1 MKESNKK
8 YLMYAVMFVVLLIIV
23 TVTSTYA
30 YFQVNVTGSIANS
43 TITTTTDCIDIS
55 IANDSSG
62 NISLPFNYPVT
73 DSYATSTITNPV
85 EVQVKNNCSNK
96 VSYSL
101 ILTTLTKSGESSIAS
116 SKIRYQ
122 VKKKIG
128 TGSEV
133 VWKKPN
139 YLTSLQM
146 LPTGNTTS
154 ELLNKELDSKSA
166 TSSYNNRES
175 YVIDGT
181 SIEGNTTNTYKIY
194 LWVDYYEGDTAMYDL
209 STGEEKS
216 GVSHTT
222 TYDNSTKGQTFKSA
236 ISVITNLGDTIIED
250 LSGNGNVGIN
260 YGAEFVSDG
269 IMTANE
275 NFRSWVDAGLVY
287 HNFSSDVSVIVRDK
301 INNVVWGNGESY
313 IFGNQDGGGIGI
325 SFSSGRKNFIYVLAA
340 ADGYRHGSKIFN
352 YNLNQFY
359 TMIVTYDGKNAKL
372 YINGEL
378 FETIPTTGTISP
390 ISVPFLIGEN
400 ADYATSSSAYTTNF
414 GNKYLNKQYA
424 DILYQTISDALIF
437 DRALTEE
444 EIKANYT
451 NIPNPVDKTNLLLWY
466 KFTN

>member
-128 TGSEV
+128 TESEV

-209 STGEEKS
+209 STGVEKS
-216 GVSHTT
+216 GASHTA

-236 ISVITNLGDTIIED
+236 ISVITNVGETIIED

-269 IMTANE
+269 IMTSN
-275 NFRSWVDAGLVY
+275 NKFIDAGLSY
-287 HNFSSDVSVIVRDK
+287 YDFKDK
-301 INNVVWGNGESY
+301 STLIARLKIIDGSY
-313 IFGNQDGGGIGI
+313 IFGNTEGGGISISLINGTFGDALGPSWVGYY
-325 SFSSGRKNFIYVLAA
+325 SFSNP
-340 ADGYRHGSKIFN
+340 FN
-352 YNLNQFY
+352 YNTTDYY
-359 TMIVTYDGKNAKL
+359 TIIMVYNGSKL
-372 YINGEL
+372 AMYINGTL
-378 FETIPTTGTISP
+378 FEEIDASGNVRIV
-390 ISVPFLIGEN
+390 SVPFIIGGNPAWAETGKYRTSYGVRYGVGGFSN
-400 ADYATSSSAYTTNF
+400 AIFTDV
-414 GNKYLNKQYA
+414 LV
-424 DILYQTISDALIF
+424 F
-437 DRALTEE
+437 DRALSET
-444 EIKANYT
+444 EIKTNYT
-451 NIPNPVDKTNLLLWY
+451 NIPNPLDKSNLLLWY
-466 KFTN
+466 KLNN

>member
-128 TGSEV
+128 TESEV

-194 LWVDYYEGDTAMYDL
+194 LWVDYYEGDTGMYDL
-209 STGEEKS
+209 STGVEKS
-216 GVSHTT
+216 GVSHQSS
-222 TYDNSTKGQTFKSA
+222 YDNSTKGQTFKSA
-236 ISVITNLGDTIIED
+236 ISVITNLGETIIED
-250 LSGNGNVGIN
+250 LSGNGNVGIAYN
-260 YGAEFVSDG
+260 IVKLDNEGITTSD
-269 IMTANE
+269 E
-275 NFRSWVDAGLVY
+275 NKKGYVDAGLAY
-287 HNFSSDVSVIVRDK
+287 HDFKNAVSLITRVR
-301 INNVVWGNGESY
+301 INNDVE
-313 IFGNQDGGGIGI
+313 NQ
-325 SFSSGRKNFIYVLAA
+325 S
-340 ADGYRHGSKIFN
+340 IFN
-352 YNLNQFY
+352 NWEGAGLGFAYRDVNCSDYLCFIAQIGTYKIIKSNTDIKIGTWY
-359 TMIVTYDGKNAKL
+359 TLVATYDGQTIKI
-372 YINGEL
+372 YINGV
-378 FETIPTTGTISP
+378 ETANYPITGNIIASVLP
-390 ISVPFLIGEN
+390 IFLGANPEKKVHG
-400 ADYATSSSAYTTNF
+400 NF
-414 GNKYLNKQYA
+414 SYV
-424 DILYQTISDALIF
+424 TFSDALIF
-437 DRALTEE
+437 DRALSEE

-451 NIPNPVDKTNLLLWY
+451 NIPNPVDKSNLLLWY
-466 KFTN
+466 KFNN

>member
-1 MKESNKK
+1 MEDNNKK
-8 YLMYAVMFVVLLIIV
+8 YLIYAVMFVVLLIIV

-43 TITTTTDCIDIS
+43 TITTKTDCIDIS

-73 DSYATSTITNPV
+73 DSYATANITNPIK
-85 EVQVKNNCSNK
+85 VQVKNNCSNK

-154 ELLNKELDSKSA
+154 ELLNKNLDSKSA

-181 SIEGNTTNTYKIY
+181 SIEKNTTNTYKIY

-250 LSGNGNVGIN
+250 LSGNGNVGIAN
-260 YGAEFVSDG
+260 NIVKIDNEGITTSDDNKNG
-269 IMTANE
+269 
-275 NFRSWVDAGLVY
+275 WVNAGLANY
-287 HNFSSDVSVIVRDK
+287 DFKNIVSLITRVR
-301 INNVVWGNGESY
+301 INIEGDSQHIIGNWEVAGM
-313 IFGNQDGGGIGI
+313 G
-325 SFSSGRKNFIYVLAA
+325 FIYHYSDCSSNLCFYPQIN
-340 ADGYRHGSKIFN
+340 GYKAVNSSEEIKIGTW
-352 YNLNQFY
+352 Y
-359 TMIVTYDGKNAKL
+359 TLVATYDGQTIKI
-372 YINGEL
+372 YINGV
-378 FETIPTTGTISP
+378 ETANYP
-390 ISVPFLIGEN
+390 ITDNIRGSTEPIFLGAN
-400 ADYATSSSAYTTNF
+400 PGSLYGGAFAYATF
-414 GNKYLNKQYA
+414 
-424 DILYQTISDALIF
+424 SDALIF
-437 DRALTEE
+437 DRALSES

-451 NIPNPVDKTNLLLWY
+451 NIPNPVDKSNLLLWY
-466 KFTN
+466 KFTK

>member
-1 MKESNKK
+1 MEDSNKK

-128 TGSEV
+128 TVSEV
-133 VWKKPN
+133 IWKKPN

-216 GVSHTT
+216 GVSHTA

-236 ISVITNLGDTIIED
+236 ISVITNVGETIIED
-250 LSGNGNVGIN
+250 LSGNGNVGIAHN
-260 YGAEFVSDG
+260 IVKWDNEGITTSDQNKKG
-269 IMTANE
+269 Y
-275 NFRSWVDAGLVY
+275 VDAGLVNY
-287 HNFSSDVSVIVRDK
+287 DFKNTVSLITRVR
-301 INNVVWGNGESY
+301 INIEGVSQHIIGNWESA
-313 IFGNQDGGGIGI
+313 GMG
-325 SFSSGRKNFIYVLAA
+325 FIYRYSDCSSNLCFYPQIN
-340 ADGYRHGSKIFN
+340 GYKVVNSSEEIKIGTW
-352 YNLNQFY
+352 Y
-359 TMIVTYDGKNAKL
+359 TLVATYDTKTIKI
-372 YINGEL
+372 YINGV
-378 FETIPTTGTISP
+378 ETANYP
-390 ISVPFLIGEN
+390 ITDNIRVSTEPIFIGAN
-400 ADYATSSSAYTTNF
+400 PGIAYDGSFSYTTF
-414 GNKYLNKQYA
+414 
-424 DILYQTISDALIF
+424 SDALIF
-437 DRALTEE
+437 DRALSES

-451 NIPNPVDKTNLLLWY
+451 NIPNPVDKSNLLLWY
-466 KFTN
+466 KFTK